1 MKRID
6 RVLVWLTPLLVSAV
20 LLVTM
25 SLLVATQAQL
35 QANAERAEQRTERL
49 VELLEEG
56 RGEWGPALEE
66 SLRILHLLCDADPD
80 CDL

>member
-1 MKRID
+1 MRRLD
-6 RVLVWLTPLLVSAV
+6 RWLMLVTPLLVSAV
-20 LLVTM
+20 LVV
-25 SLLVATQAQL
+25 SILLLGLTQREMQR
-35 QANAERAEQRTERL
+35 QTERAEARTERL

-56 RGEWGPALEE
+56 RNEWGPALEE

>member
-35 QANAERAEQRTERL
+35 QANAERAEARTERL

-66 SLRILHLLCDADPD
+66 SLRMLEQLCDVEPS
-80 CDL
+80 CEP

>member
-6 RVLVWLTPLLVSAV
+6 RVLVWLTPLLVGAV
-20 LLVTM
+20 LIVTM

-66 SLRILHLLCDADPD
+66 SLDLLTRLCDADPD
-80 CDL
+80 CQP

>member
-6 RVLVWLTPLLVSAV
+6 RVLVWLTPLLVGAV
-20 LLVTM
+20 LIVTM

-56 RGEWGPALEE
+56 RSEWGPALEE
-66 SLRILHLLCDADPD
+66 SLRLLTRLCESDPD
-80 CDL
+80 CQP

>member
-6 RVLVWLTPLLVSAV
+6 RVLVWLTPLLVGAV
-20 LLVTM
+20 LIVTM

-56 RGEWGPALEE
+56 RDEWGPALEE
-66 SLRILHLLCDADPD
+66 SLELLHLLCESDPD
-80 CDL
+80 CQP

>member
-1 MKRID
+1 MKRVD
-6 RVLVWLTPLLVSAV
+6 RVLVWLTPLLVGAV
-20 LLVTM
+20 LIVTM

-66 SLRILHLLCDADPD
+66 SLELLNRLCDADPD
-80 CDL
+80 CQP